1 MSQFVAGARAP
12 KRGFVVAALMAATV
26 QGLAACGGSAAPGER
41 RGLTSIPKGQEIPC
55 ELHSDPRLA
64 EMSDAGVGLASE
76 LGLAPG
82 RYALPANKAPTQLVV
97 MFHGHG
103 NDSCSWRRHLQ
114 NVAALGAVAV
124 AMDYSGQ
131 AQTPIENYGWCVRAG
146 AADSIAAA
154 RYFLNRYPSIQKVYA
169 FSISMGANV
178 AGYALYSPLA
188 QRADGSPLFDHWVAA
203 EGVHNLAE
211 QYLIARAVAPV
222 IADGAIAQKEIETE
236 NGGSLEQAPQ
246 AYTEISNVL
255 HAQELAY
262 LKSAVLIHGIDDGL
276 VPTTQ
281 SREMFVGL
289 TLAGVPTHLYT
300 VGATGVGE
308 AGTTATSIVLGPL
321 AGAAGQTYE
330 SPLAGHG
337 WEGSETHLVIRT
349 ALDQLYALLGGA
361 TVSIGETPVPG
372 L

>member
-1 MSQFVAGARAP
+1 MAQCLAGARVPWCRRIVA
-12 KRGFVVAALMAATV
+12 VVIAASL
-26 QGLAACGGSAAPGER
+26 QGLAACGGSAPPTG
-41 RGLTSIPKGQEIPC
+41 GSLTSIPKGQEIPC

-64 EMSDAGVGLASE
+64 EMSDAGVGLASQ
-76 LGLAPG
+76 LGLPPG
-82 RYALPANKAPTQLVV
+82 RYVLPASTAPTQLVV

-114 NVAALGAVAV
+114 SVAALGAVAV

-131 AQTPIENYGWCVRAG
+131 TQTPIENYGWCVRAG

-154 RYFLNRYPSIQKVYA
+154 RYFLNRYPSIQQVYA

-188 QRADGSPLFDHWVAA
+188 QRADGRPLFDHWVAA

-211 QYLIARAVAPV
+211 QYLLARAIAPV
-222 IADGAIAQKEIETE
+222 VPDGAVAQQEIEIE
-236 NGGSLEQAPQ
+236 NGGSLEQVPQ
-246 AYTEISNVL
+246 AYAEISTVL

-281 SREMFVGL
+281 SREMFLGL
-289 TLAGVPTHLYT
+289 TAAGVPTHLYT
-300 VGATGVGE
+300 VGATGAGE
-308 AGTTATSIVLGPL
+308 TGTTATSIALGPL
-321 AGAAGQTYE
+321 AGAAGQNYQ

-337 WEGSETHLVIRT
+337 WEGSDTQLVIRT

-361 TVSIGETPVPG
+361 SVTVGETPVPG